1 MKEWIKCHH
10 AKPNIMRYKKEDH
23 IYTETDEEK
32 LVIFSTHF
40 KKVYNSDGT

>member
-1 MKEWIKCHH
+1 MRFKEKD
-10 AKPNIMRYKKEDH
+10 NT
-23 IYTETDEEK
+23 YTETDEEK